1 MSAWRK
7 RLQDIRRPATK
18 RSFSTSR
25 PTQEELSH
33 IAFVFR
39 HSLKTG
45 RGMIQRLQDWV
56 AAQAQQR
63 PEATAL
69 VLGNERMTYGRLE
82 EISNQLARMLRK
94 GGCGR
99 GDRVCLLLPKSPRAI
114 ASILGVLKAGC
125 IYVPLDPSC
134 PAARLAKMV
143 ATSENRWMLVGGPA
157 GPIVDELADKYS
169 VGSGMRIGWLD
180 EHAAGMNRKP
190 EFSFADLS
198 AFSSE
203 PLDSLNT
210 ARDPAYIMFTSGS
223 TGNPKGVVITHS
235 NVIHF
240 VEWAISHFG
249 IGGTDRLSCHSPL
262 HFDLSVFDI
271 FMRGRRRVSSGR
283 AGIEYPPQQA
293 G

>member
-1 MSAWRK
+1 
-7 RLQDIRRPATK
+7 
-18 RSFSTSR
+18 
-25 PTQEELSH
+25 
-33 IAFVFR
+33 
-39 HSLKTG
+39 
-45 RGMIQRLQDWV
+45 MIQRVQDWV
-56 AAQAQQR
+56 GAQAQQR
-63 PEATAL
+63 PETTAL
-69 VLGNERMTYGRLE
+69 VLGNEQMTYCRLE

-99 GDRVCLLLPKSPRAI
+99 GDRVCLLLPKSPTAI
-114 ASILGVLKAGC
+114 VSILGVLKAGC
-125 IYVPLDPSC
+125 VYVPLAPFC

-143 ATSENRWMLVGGPA
+143 ATSENRWMLVAGPA
-157 GPIVDELADKYS
+157 GSIVDELADKYS

-180 EHAAGMNRKP
+180 ERATGMNRKP
-190 EFSFADLS
+190 EFSLADLS

-210 ARDPAYIMFTSGS
+210 ARDPAYLMFTSGS

-249 IGGTDRLSCHSPL
+249 IGGTDWLSCHSPL

-271 FMRGRRRVSSGR
+271 FGACA
-283 AGIEYPPQQA
+283 AGAELHLVAPELNVLPNKLADFIRDSELTQWFSVPSVLNYMAKFDVVTANAFPA
-293 G
+293 LKSLLW